1 MERIPEKQFET
12 IGTILSSEGNIP
24 WYDLGEISS
33 TIDFAKG
40 LVNEGCRSWT
50 AVSALTQTE
59 GRGTKGRSWSSP
71 RGKGMW
77 VSIIV
82 PPPADPEKMT
92 GLTVEAA
99 KIMAGTIHTLTGV
112 TCTIKDPNDILIRG
126 RKVSGILIETIIRG
140 KDVLSVII
148 SMGVNISQ
156 KEEEFLEAGLPD
168 ATSLFL
174 ETGISPDRE
183 TLLAL
188 FLDRFRPLYESMT
201 GLQSKLTP

>member
-1 MERIPEKQFET
+1 MNRVSEKQGVSIRT
-12 IGTILSSEGNIP
+12 LPSSGEKIP
-24 WYDLGEISS
+24 WHDLDEISS
-33 TIDFAKG
+33 TMDFAGG
-40 LVNEGCRSWT
+40 LVKNGCRSWT
-50 AVSALTQTE
+50 VVSAHTQTA

-99 KIMAGTIHTLTGV
+99 KALADTIHALTGV
-112 TCTIKDPNDILIRG
+112 TCKIKYPNDILIRG
-126 RKVSGILIETIIRG
+126 RKAAGILIETIIRG
-140 KDVLSVII
+140 EDVLSVIM

-156 KEEEFLEAGLPD
+156 TEQDFIEAGLPE

-174 ETGISPDRE
+174 ETGIAPDRE
-183 TLLAL
+183 TLLIA

-201 GLQSKLTP
+201 GVQ